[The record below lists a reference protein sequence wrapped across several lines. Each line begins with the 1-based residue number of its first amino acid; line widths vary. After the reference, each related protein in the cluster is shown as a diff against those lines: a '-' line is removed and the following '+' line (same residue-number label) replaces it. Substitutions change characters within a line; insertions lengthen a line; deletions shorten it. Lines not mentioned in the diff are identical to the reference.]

1 MSKKFKYIMGVLL
14 VLITAVISI
23 LIVNFVEVKDDDA
36 VKGSLVIWVEDNM
49 YDYMDKSAKDF
60 MESNG
65 KTDIKI
71 VKVNHDQI
79 QSVLLS
85 NDVPDIVQLGSREVR
100 ELATTLSFIRE
111 NNDENLINSFSKNY
125 MKSRINEV
133 KDEDKLLGIPM
144 TSRPLVLYLREDML
158 KEYGYTYGQINTWD
172 DLIEVGKDVHLKS
185 GGKVSILNAVDK
197 DYEDLI
203 SLITMQAMEE
213 DLKEEE
219 EIKNYVDNAI
229 LKLKE
234 NGILTTNKNGK
245 FLARISSNNGMY
257 ELSNIKEE
265 CKWIACNVPSVYNGS
280 NKFYI
285 SEGDNFVILKNYDKN
300 YKLIKK
306 FFDYISN
313 NNKVRQEYILSGIS
327 FSSFISSYNNKAVEA
342 GINNFIGVSPVIV
355 MNNIYTKAPAINDY
369 DLYFKI
375 TDEYK

>member
-1 MSKKFKYIMGVLL
+1 MSKKVKYIMGVLL

-234 NGILTTNKNGK
+234 NGILNTNKNGK

>member
-1 MSKKFKYIMGVLL
+1 
-14 VLITAVISI
+14 
-23 LIVNFVEVKDDDA
+23 
-36 VKGSLVIWVEDNM
+36 
-49 YDYMDKSAKDF
+49 
-60 MESNG
+60 
-65 KTDIKI
+65 
-71 VKVNHDQI
+71 
-79 QSVLLS
+79 
-85 NDVPDIVQLGSREVR
+85 
-100 ELATTLSFIRE
+100 
-111 NNDENLINSFSKNY
+111 

-234 NGILTTNKNGK
+234 NGVLNTNKNGK

-327 FSSFISSYNNKAVEA
+327 FSSFISSYNNKAVES

-375 TDEYK
+375 IDEYK

>member
-1 MSKKFKYIMGVLL
+1 MSKKVKYIMGVLL

-158 KEYGYTYGQINTWD
+158 NEYGYTYGQINTWD

-234 NGILTTNKNGK
+234 NGILNTNKNGK

>member
-158 KEYGYTYGQINTWD
+158 NEYGYTYGQINTWD

-234 NGILTTNKNGK
+234 NGILNTNKNGK

>member
-234 NGILTTNKNGK
+234 NGILNTNKNGK

>member
-1 MSKKFKYIMGVLL
+1 MSKKFKYIIGGLL

-60 MESNG
+60 MEING
-65 KTDIKI
+65 KADIRI
-71 VKVNHDQI
+71 IKVNDSQI

-100 ELATTLSFIRE
+100 ELAATLSFIGE
-111 NNDENLINSFSKNY
+111 NNDESLISTFSKNY

-158 KEYGYTYGQINTWD
+158 KEYGYTYGQINTWN
-172 DLIEVGKDVHLKS
+172 DLIEVGKDIHVRS
-185 GGKVSILNAVDK
+185 GGKVCILNAVDK

-219 EIKNYVDNAI
+219 VKKYVDNFI
-229 LKLKE
+229 FKLKE
-234 NGILTTNKNGK
+234 NGILNTNKNGK

-257 ELSNIKEE
+257 ELSSIKEE
-265 CKWIACNVPSVYNGS
+265 CKWIACNAPSVYNGS
-280 NKFYI
+280 NKFYT

-313 NNKVRQEYILSGIS
+313 NNKVRQEYILNGTS
-327 FSSFISSYNNKAVEA
+327 FSSFISSYNNKAIEA

-355 MNNIYTKAPAINDY
+355 MNNIYTKAPSIDNY
-369 DLYFKI
+369 DLYFKV

>member
-36 VKGSLVIWVEDNM
+36 VKGSLVIWVEDNI

-60 MESNG
+60 MEING
-65 KTDIKI
+65 KVEIKI
-71 VKVNHDQI
+71 IKVNHDEI

-100 ELATTLSFIRE
+100 ELAATLSFIPE
-111 NNDENLINSFSKNY
+111 NNDENVISSFSKNY

-133 KDEDKLLGIPM
+133 KDGDKLLGIPM

-158 KEYGYTYGQINTWD
+158 NEYGYTYSQINTWD
-172 DLIEVGKDVHLKS
+172 DLIEVGRDIHLRS
-185 GGKVSILNAVDK
+185 EGKVSVLNAVDK

-213 DLKEEE
+213 ELKEEE
-219 EIKNYVDNAI
+219 EIKNYVDSTI

-234 NGILTTNKNGK
+234 NGILNRNKNGQ

-280 NKFYI
+280 NKFYN

-313 NNKVRQEYILSGIS
+313 NNKVRQEYILNGTS
-327 FSSFISSYNNKAVEA
+327 FSSFISSYNNKAVEV

-355 MNNIYTKAPAINDY
+355 MNNIYTKAPSIDDY

-375 TDEYK
+375 TAEYK